1 MSTEASVGTPASLGD
16 WTDEEWSTI
25 CDVVRR
31 GLASNLHCS
40 VATINDDGSPHVT
53 PIGSIDLTEPG
64 RGLYF
69 ELFATGLGRN
79 LSRDPRFTLM
89 AVDSS
94 PDYWMTSLA
103 DGKFVDHTG
112 VRLAGVASE
121 RRPATKD
128 EAERFRRRVNPL
140 DGLPGHDLLW
150 GKLASVR
157 DLQFSRVMPVRFG
170 SMSAHLKL

>member
-1 MSTEASVGTPASLGD
+1 MSAEASAGRATTERS
-16 WTDEEWSTI
+16 WTDEEWATI

-40 VATINDDGSPHVT
+40 VATINKDGSPHVT

-79 LSRDPRFTLM
+79 LERDPRLTLM
-89 AVDSS
+89 AVDTS
-94 PDYWMTSLA
+94 PDYWMASLA

-112 VRLAGVASE
+112 VRLAGVAGE

-128 EAERFRRRVNPL
+128 EVGRFRRRVNPL

-157 DLQFSRVMPVRFG
+157 DLHFSLVAPVRFG
-170 SMSAHLKL
+170 PMSAHLKL